1 MLVFCFCFFFYYY
14 FDGYKYALDML
25 TVIEHT
31 HVTFPGFYLVK
42 CL

>member
-1 MLVFCFCFFFYYY
+1 MNKASFLGFFN

-31 HVTFPGFYLVK
+31 QVTFPGFYLVK